1 MITLPI
7 DNSILSKEYTEHEVF
22 YEINFIKDFYDS
34 ISYACIP
41 FLPTGT
47 SAITNYASYIYM
59 SLGGTLDSIQT
70 LLKIGR
76 INDAFVLLRKIFDD
90 IITEI
95 YIDVIRKEKYDI
107 EQNRIIEDIDA
118 WLNSKYRLPNITKI
132 LDILKKSQTTK
143 SIYHFFGWETYLK
156 KNREFLDDS
165 VHSNRFW
172 HLLLNC
178 NNIHLDKRI
187 KQLQNISILLKQ
199 MITIHLAFIFYLNPQ
214 YLMDSTYMDYINC
227 GETPPKN
234 IEKLIAPYAQIA
246 FDKYIKSYSKL
257 AEIIKEHCYLHIE

>member
-1 MITLPI
+1 M
-7 DNSILSKEYTEHEVF
+7 F

-34 ISYACIP
+34 ISYAGIS
-41 FLPTGT
+41 FFPTGT

-59 SLGGTLDSIQT
+59 SLAGTLDSIQT

-156 KNREFLDDS
+156 KIES
-165 VHSNRFW
+165 SW
-172 HLLLNC
+172 
-178 NNIHLDKRI
+178 
-187 KQLQNISILLKQ
+187 
-199 MITIHLAFIFYLNPQ
+199 MIAFI
-214 YLMDSTYMDYINC
+214 
-227 GETPPKN
+227 
-234 IEKLIAPYAQIA
+234 QIV
-246 FDKYIKSYSKL
+246 FGIYY
-257 AEIIKEHCYLHIE
+257 